1 MSDFNVDVDVNLD
14 TADAEK
20 KLNALINQK
29 RKIQLDVEINQDS
42 TKKLTSNIEKG
53 LSSTKIDTSSI
64 ANQLANSFNISDSK
78 TINKLKSQM
87 NSMVSSLAKT
97 WNGKDFDFA
106 KADGFYKGL
115 NGLEQA
121 VTKNA
126 KVIKSSSGIYD
137 SFFNY
142 FKDKKIYVSDELK
155 KAMGGDAYKEL
166 LQNNVGKIVRDAT
179 KGVSIDSIWGEMT
192 TLFPEHFAT
201 DITTQAD
208 QITHAFNLMKQAR
221 ADMTQ
226 SFSVNDLKGADF
238 TAMSDSI
245 AQEVLS
251 SATKMKDALQTNIMS
266 ATEANKSTIQLDV
279 EVNTEK
285 IASDIR
291 SAIQNAGTESGE
303 AINVDLKI
311 NEEEIVSKLRS
322 SINQLS
328 TGDEPVKVDLKIN
341 EESLKSNLTAALTD
355 VDIPVNFKVDAEE
368 IESQIRSAIQ
378 SIKDVNIDV
387 HVNADTLRDSVG
399 SALDTTTQTEQEI
412 SVSNI
417 DRSGLT
423 YMQDA
428 LNNVN
433 ATGQRSQGIF
443 SSLGSSFREAFSA
456 YSLANLMQDG
466 LYKITDAGKEALSTV
481 KEFNNLETD
490 LSMATGE
497 SRSYA
502 RELMQSYNDLGQELG
517 SVTSDVAKSADS
529 WLRQGRSMS
538 DTNQLIKDSMV
549 LSKDA
554 QMSSEDASEVLTATL
569 NGFQMSADQASK
581 VNDIL
586 TSIDLESASDAG
598 GIGSALTK
606 VASQANNAGV
616 SLEKTAA
623 MIATVKDVTQASDET
638 IGNAMKSILARM
650 NNIKAGKFVDDNGE
664 ALNDVE
670 KVLNKI
676 GISMRDNNDQF
687 LDSETI
693 LDTVA
698 DKWESFDKKT
708 QKAVST
714 ALGGTY
720 QANSITAMLDNW
732 NKVEKLTEV
741 AYNSEGTAQKKFE
754 DNYLTSLE
762 AKTNALKASLENL
775 ATTTVSS
782 DLYSGFLDGGKA
794 LADFASNIN
803 LVQSA
808 LAGLGAA
815 GGVYAVQQI
824 VAAFQ
829 ELSNLGNALSFSKM
843 DNLSDTSFSKLL
855 NLTQD
860 LSEAQTQMVMSSTA
874 LSDAQRVAILMNQ
887 GMAEGQAQAAVA
899 AMGLSAAEGTAAVS
913 TFSLSGALS
922 GLWATLMAN
931 PLILVAAGVTAAVSA
946 FSAYQHSVE
955 EAVSSAKQAGTEWE
969 ESNTS
974 IQDNISRITELR
986 EALASGALSEQEAA
1000 SAKSELLSIQES
1012 LSESYGSQVAGI
1024 DLVNGSLTEQIALLN
1039 KVSAKE
1045 AERFQNEN
1053 EKGINKATKEMEKK
1067 RHTYL
1072 GQFYDNGSEE
1082 SEALKKSLKDLQDTY
1097 GDDVF
1102 QLDKSSDGITTEI
1115 HFKADATTAKE
1126 ALNDFKTDISDIK
1139 KQYGESDVLDL
1150 LGDNASVGLSKANK
1164 VLDKYGDLYKQSQ
1177 EAKLVSDDD
1186 TYKAP
1191 TGKEQTAV
1199 KWLNDETKA
1208 VKNYN
1213 DALSEGDPDKIKQAA
1228 TEFNAVDNAVQSLL
1242 KNSDMSQYADQ
1253 FTEVKDQLNESAI
1266 SANKFNEALAGNDSS
1281 KFGKQ
1286 VKKDADALKDLG
1298 LTDTDFKYAFETDGV
1313 QEGEDQI
1320 NSLVNAALECGL
1332 ISDTSSGQVSKLVS
1346 VLSSLGVISS
1356 TTGEAVGDAT
1366 EEVASS
1372 VDTMSDA
1379 LDSAKEKQTN
1389 LIDALGNSRSAT
1401 GLTKDDINNVTSAFK
1416 DLDNFDSA
1424 SIFEETATG
1433 VHLNTQAL
1441 KEYNDELEQQ
1451 TKNNFAE
1458 AIANKQQ
1465 ELNDA
1470 IAQNKSQDVID
1481 GLQEEVQTLQLLSA
1495 QYDGATSS
1503 YNKFVTAASSA
1514 NERDSFED
1522 VAKSYESIGQLIEQ
1536 GWTTDDSV
1544 TSYLDLLLG
1553 TDRIQDSQQAY
1564 EQLGQTIEGT
1574 GHSLKDYMTFDDDGN
1589 FTSQG
1594 AWSFV
1599 DDVANKLGDDF
1610 VKVGEDGEY
1619 AFDLTGDKINQ
1630 VADAFNTTTDFVE
1643 LMGKALADAG
1653 ANVSFDSSD
1662 VKNYNEQMK
1671 QLQETANTTQ
1681 EKLKEVQSATSSE
1694 SGEGLL
1700 SGIDLNY
1707 DKASMSIDQLDSKIA
1722 ELSGKREEISVSADT
1737 EEGQQAISALDN
1749 EIASLQSQKIMVS
1762 IGTQLEGGA
1771 TVDEL
1776 LAITDDA
1783 ELAAKLQIDVSQV
1796 AEARQQLQTLKDTG
1810 NIEVPVTVK
1819 LDEGQFNSL
1828 IESLTGE
1835 AVEVPAEV
1843 ETPEVP
1849 DVSGETVEYPSKVDT
1864 PDVPDVS
1871 GEEITY
1877 TATVDTP
1884 DLPDIQGGIAYYTP
1898 QVEGSADGETAEGTI
1913 NYDKG
1918 TVESADGETSEGI
1931 INYDKGDVEKAD
1943 GTVST
1948 GTINYDLGTV
1958 AVPTGMVASGTINY
1972 ALGTVATPGKAA
1984 GTFGQARAYAKGSL
1998 TDFPAYGDGR
2008 VSLPNDQKA
2017 LVNEEYIN
2025 GHSESIVRDGVW
2037 SLIPGGAHMEN
2048 LKKGDIIFSAQQTE
2062 DLLKRGATPGH
2073 ARAYA
2078 QGSLSDFSLSNAFG
2092 SGFSGTGR
2100 NPWAGKNT
2108 SSSSGSSNNSKSTS
2122 NNTKATNENTKA
2134 TKSNTK
2140 SAKDST
2146 ETFDWIKPRLEKFS
2160 KAVERISNQITDYI
2174 SSALKISLLKKQM
2187 KAIDKQIVA
2196 EQQGYDAYMN
2206 KANSIGI
2213 SDDYKNKVINGTLSI
2228 EDIDTSTDSGKK
2240 LAKDVKNFQT
2250 YYNSAMDCKDS
2261 VQELNNK
2268 LLELYETLANMPTEK
2283 AEKAI
2288 DKLKSKYESFSNISD
2303 AISGGGSAISILA
2316 KTIKTDNPKLAT
2328 ALTNQRKAQTER
2340 NKTKK
2345 IRSDAS
2351 KNLKA
2356 EKNDIKKSGFK
2367 LVQASTKNVATSGK
2381 ALKKVAK
2388 GNTDNATYNA
2398 IAQAVR
2404 NGTAVDLKGLK
2415 GNVLKEAKAYN
2426 KSLTIDKKVNT
2437 AVKNNK
2443 KVSTSGM
2450 SKSLKNVANP
2460 YNKDAKNFDVASKAY
2475 DTARKNDDKA
2485 LKNLTKATDVKESEY
2500 RKTSKAQQIV
2510 ALNKDRNSYVIQNKL
2525 LDYQA
2530 DNLKQQMEQR
2540 QKATNEASKN
2550 YEKDRKKLDAAKK
2563 KQDSLQKSLLKDK
2576 SFTSSLSKDQLSKL
2590 KSGKSFS
2597 LNGLTG
2603 DNLKKGQQ
2611 WLNQLKQTST
2621 LTSKAKITQNALT
2634 KAVEESTA
2642 AEAEYAKTLVENAQ
2656 KKLDNISDYYD
2667 SKMALN
2673 ENKNSLLDNYM
2684 DRMQTR
2690 GYDLSSTFYTAQ
2702 IANYKKIANDQ
2713 KAQLAA
2719 MKEAFQDALDNGS
2732 IIEGTQDFWD
2742 MQNAIDKV
2750 TISITETT
2758 NSIVDLQAKMRD
2770 LEWEQF
2776 DKGQEAVG
2784 RIASESDFL
2793 IKLLSHKDL
2802 YQKDTGKLTDKG
2814 LATMGLHGVNYN
2826 TYMAQAD
2833 KYKEEMLKI
2842 SKELANDPYNQKLID
2857 RKNELV
2863 DAQQDAILSAEDEK
2877 DAMKDLVKDGIDKEL
2892 DALKDLIDKYEDKL
2906 QAEKDLY
2913 DYEKK
2918 IRDKSEK
2925 VASLQKQLAALQGD
2939 NSEEN
2944 KAKLQELRK
2953 NLKDAQEDLEDT
2965 QYDKYISDQKDLLDD
2980 FYDKYEEILNQRL
2993 DNIDTMLQDCINQVN
3008 SGSGK
3013 ISDTINSAS
3022 QNVNYSLSA
3031 DMKQIWLSTD
3041 NVGDIISAYE
3051 KGTFTSQTT
3060 AVKTAIDNVWNRQQD
3075 MINAINEMAAKYVQK
3090 SENDTQQPSKTQA
3103 VIKEEKYDP
3112 PKPETPSNKNN
3123 AVGAV
3128 GQETL
3133 SKKDDKGKT
3142 EGVLADVDSPSSN
3155 KNKKTGNGKAEV
3167 GDKVTFASGVYHGAS
3182 DGSGRTGNYYLGKQV
3197 KIAHINKGAPYP
3209 YSIISADG
3217 KTQLGWVKLNQLK
3230 GYASGIMKVPNDQLA
3245 WTQEQ
3250 GEEAIVRNDG
3260 SILTPLSRDM
3270 SVLNADMTKNLWDF
3284 MGNPIGFL
3292 NDYSNGEKFGVKNES
3307 SSSVEVGGITIQC
3320 NMPNVQNSKDFLRE
3334 LTTNKDVEKA
3344 IRAMTV
3350 DRLNGGSSL
3359 KKYKYRS

>member
-1 MSDFNVDVDVNLD
+1 MKS
-14 TADAEK
+14 
-20 KLNALINQK
+20 I
-29 RKIQLDVEINQDS
+29 
-42 TKKLTSNIEKG
+42 
-53 LSSTKIDTSSI
+53 STKIDTSSI

-137 SFFNY
+137 NFFNY

-226 SFSVNDLKGADF
+226 SFSVNELKGSEF

-368 IESQIRSAIQ
+368 IESQIRSAIE

-412 SVSNI
+412 SVPNI

-481 KEFNNLETD
+481 KEFNDLETD

-538 DTNQLIKDSMV
+538 ETNQLIKDSMV

-720 QANSITAMLDNW
+720 QANAITAMLDNW
-732 NKVEKLTEV
+732 DKVEKLTEV

-782 DLYSGFLDGGKA
+782 DLYSGFLDGSKA
-794 LADFASNIN
+794 VADFAANTN
-803 LVQSA
+803 LLQSA
-808 LAGLGAA
+808 LAGLGTA
-815 GGVYAVQQI
+815 GGVYAFKQLI
-824 VAAFQ
+824 DMFKEFSDFSKALDLSKISDMSENSF
-829 ELSNLGNALSFSKM
+829 SNLM
-843 DNLSDTSFSKLL
+843 NLSKGLSESQTNLL
-855 NLTQD
+855 LSSNA
-860 LSEAQTQMVMSSTA
+860 LSEAQRT
-874 LSDAQRVAILMNQ
+874 AILMSQ
-887 GMAEGQAQAAVA
+887 GMTEGQAQAAVA
-899 AMGLSAAEGTAAVS
+899 AMGLSAAEGTAAAS

-931 PLILVAAGVTAAVSA
+931 PLILVAAGVTAVVSV
-946 FSAYQHSVE
+946 FSAYQHAVE

-969 ESNTS
+969 ENNTS

-986 EALASGALSEQEAA
+986 EALASGTLTDQEAA

-1012 LSESYGSQVAGI
+1012 LGESYGSQVAGI
-1024 DLVNGSLTEQIALLN
+1024 DLVNGSLTEQIALLD

-1150 LGDNASVGLSKANK
+1150 LGDNAFAGLSKANK

-1186 TYKAP
+1186 IYKAP

-1213 DALSEGDPDKIKQAA
+1213 DALSEGDPDKVKQAA

-1266 SANKFNEALAGNDSS
+1266 SANKFNEALSGNDSS

-1286 VKKDADALKDLG
+1286 VKKSADALKELG

-1320 NSLVNAALECGL
+1320 NSLVDSAIQCGY
-1332 ISDTSSGQVSKLVS
+1332 ISDTSSEQVSKLVS

-1416 DLDNFDSA
+1416 DLDNFDPA

-1522 VAKSYESIGQLIEQ
+1522 VAKSYEGIGQLIEQ

-1671 QLQETANTTQ
+1671 QLQDTANTTQ
-1681 EKLKEVQSATSSE
+1681 EKLKEVQSSTSGE

-1972 ALGTVATPGKAA
+1972 ALGTVATPGKAM

-2017 LVNEEYIN
+2017 LVNEECIN

-2078 QGSLSDFSLSNAFG
+2078 QGSLSDLSPLSNAFG

-2108 SSSSGSSNNSKSTS
+2108 SSSSGGGSSSSQQSYNDNSGAVN
-2122 NNTKATNENTKA
+2122 NNTDATEDNTKA
-2134 TKSNTK
+2134 TK
-2140 SAKDST
+2140 DST
-2146 ETFDWIKPRLEKFS
+2146 EAFDGIKRYTQKFA
-2160 KAVERISNQITDYI
+2160 KAVEQISNQITDYI
-2174 SSALKISLLKKQM
+2174 SSAFKTTLLKRQV
-2187 KAIDKQIVA
+2187 KATEKQIA
-2196 EQQGYDAYMN
+2196 ANEKASDAYMK
-2206 KANSIGI
+2206 KAESIGL
-2213 SDDYKNKVINGTLSI
+2213 SEEYKNKVINGTLTV
-2228 EDIDTSTDSGKK
+2228 EDIDTSSDSGKQ
-2240 LAKDVKNFQT
+2240 LAKDIKNFEN
-2250 YYNSAMDCKDS
+2250 YYDASRECKDT

-2268 LLELYETLANMPTEK
+2268 LLELYETIVNMPTEK
-2283 AEKAI
+2283 AEKKI
-2288 DKLKSKYESFSNISD
+2288 DRLKTKLESLNAVSD
-2303 AISGGGSAISILA
+2303 TVSLGGSAIA
-2316 KTIKTDNPKLAT
+2316 AMQNQIKVDNPGLGNAQKKLDKAETARNATKKTRVKASRDLKSAT
-2328 ALTNQRKAQTER
+2328 A
-2340 NKTKK
+2340 
-2345 IRSDAS
+2345 DA
-2351 KNLKA
+2351 
-2356 EKNDIKKSGFK
+2356 E
-2367 LVQASTKNVATSGK
+2367 ST
-2381 ALKKVAK
+2381 
-2388 GNTDNATYNA
+2388 GNTLIKESEKQTKSIGKKLKSAAKSSTNKATYNA

-2404 NGTAVDLKGLK
+2404 EGKPVNLKGLK
-2415 GNVLKEAKAYN
+2415 G
-2426 KSLTIDKKVNT
+2426 S
-2437 AVKNNK
+2437 
-2443 KVSTSGM
+2443 
-2450 SKSLKNVANP
+2450 
-2460 YNKDAKNFDVASKAY
+2460 
-2475 DTARKNDDKA
+2475 A
-2485 LKNLTKATDVKESEY
+2485 LK
-2500 RKTSKAQQIV
+2500 
-2510 ALNKDRNSYVIQNKL
+2510 
-2525 LDYQA
+2525 
-2530 DNLKQQMEQR
+2530 
-2540 QKATNEASKN
+2540 
-2550 YEKDRKKLDAAKK
+2550 
-2563 KQDSLQKSLLKDK
+2563 
-2576 SFTSSLSKDQLSKL
+2576 
-2590 KSGKSFS
+2590 
-2597 LNGLTG
+2597 
-2603 DNLKKGQQ
+2603 
-2611 WLNQLKQTST
+2611 
-2621 LTSKAKITQNALT
+2621 
-2634 KAVEESTA
+2634 
-2642 AEAEYAKTLVENAQ
+2642 YAK
-2656 KKLDNISDYYD
+2656 S
-2667 SKMALN
+2667 
-2673 ENKNSLLDNYM
+2673 
-2684 DRMQTR
+2684 
-2690 GYDLSSTFYTAQ
+2690 
-2702 IANYKKIANDQ
+2702 
-2713 KAQLAA
+2713 
-2719 MKEAFQDALDNGS
+2719 
-2732 IIEGTQDFWD
+2732 
-2742 MQNAIDKV
+2742 
-2750 TISITETT
+2750 
-2758 NSIVDLQAKMRD
+2758 
-2770 LEWEQF
+2770 
-2776 DKGQEAVG
+2776 
-2784 RIASESDFL
+2784 
-2793 IKLLSHKDL
+2793 
-2802 YQKDTGKLTDKG
+2802 
-2814 LATMGLHGVNYN
+2814 YN
-2826 TYMAQAD
+2826 
-2833 KYKEEMLKI
+2833 
-2842 SKELANDPYNQKLID
+2842 
-2857 RKNELV
+2857 R
-2863 DAQQDAILSAEDEK
+2863 
-2877 DAMKDLVKDGIDKEL
+2877 
-2892 DALKDLIDKYEDKL
+2892 
-2906 QAEKDLY
+2906 
-2913 DYEKK
+2913 
-2918 IRDKSEK
+2918 
-2925 VASLQKQLAALQGD
+2925 
-2939 NSEEN
+2939 
-2944 KAKLQELRK
+2944 
-2953 NLKDAQEDLEDT
+2953 
-2965 QYDKYISDQKDLLDD
+2965 
-2980 FYDKYEEILNQRL
+2980 
-2993 DNIDTMLQDCINQVN
+2993 
-3008 SGSGK
+3008 
-3013 ISDTINSAS
+3013 
-3022 QNVNYSLSA
+3022 
-3031 DMKQIWLSTD
+3031 
-3041 NVGDIISAYE
+3041 
-3051 KGTFTSQTT
+3051 
-3060 AVKTAIDNVWNRQQD
+3060 
-3075 MINAINEMAAKYVQK
+3075 
-3090 SENDTQQPSKTQA
+3090 
-3103 VIKEEKYDP
+3103 
-3112 PKPETPSNKNN
+3112 
-3123 AVGAV
+3123 
-3128 GQETL
+3128 
-3133 SKKDDKGKT
+3133 
-3142 EGVLADVDSPSSN
+3142 
-3155 KNKKTGNGKAEV
+3155 
-3167 GDKVTFASGVYHGAS
+3167 
-3182 DGSGRTGNYYLGKQV
+3182 
-3197 KIAHINKGAPYP
+3197 
-3209 YSIISADG
+3209 
-3217 KTQLGWVKLNQLK
+3217 
-3230 GYASGIMKVPNDQLA
+3230 
-3245 WTQEQ
+3245 
-3250 GEEAIVRNDG
+3250 
-3260 SILTPLSRDM
+3260 
-3270 SVLNADMTKNLWDF
+3270 WDF
-3284 MGNPIGFL
+3284 MGNPGSFL
-3292 NDYSNGEKFGVKNES
+3292 SDYSDGFVNSEKYSTKNEES
-3307 SSSVEVGGITIQC
+3307 NVNIASVFDNVTF
-3320 NMPNVQNSKDFLRE
+3320 NLPNVQNTDDFIKEMAR
-3334 LTTNKDVEKA
+3334 NKKFEKMVC
-3344 IRAMTV
+3344 AMTI
-3350 DRLNGGSSL
+3350 DRIRGGSSL
-3359 KKYKYRS
+3359 AKYKYRN